1 MIDLDLKKIFVFIL
15 IIATGS
21 IAYILICRNIF
32 NKLEHQYNKALND
45 YTMLPDNQKIVNKVE
60 LGEERKKLFQGLNYE
75 LKNSVLEIV
84 CTDRENILLVFKSDL
99 DENFKY
105 MTDNK
110 KASFFTSFRVENGVF
125 KGEAEIREMN
135 YVDSKILNTMVS
147 NSLSQQEKEDII
159 KALEERNSDL
169 IIGIGL
175 DETGFGG
182 LNGNAKTSDV
192 KQLVLNCK
200 KNN

>member
-1 MIDLDLKKIFVFIL
+1 
-15 IIATGS
+15 
-21 IAYILICRNIF
+21 
-32 NKLEHQYNKALND
+32 
-45 YTMLPDNQKIVNKVE
+45 MLPDNQKIVNKVE

-84 CTDRENILLVFKSDL
+84 CTDRKNILLVFKSDL

-105 MTDNK
+105 MTSDK
-110 KASFFTSFRVENGVF
+110 KASFFASFRVENRFF
-125 KGEAEIREMN
+125 KGEAKIQEMN
-135 YVDSKILNTMVS
+135 FVDSKILNTMVS
-147 NSLSQQEKEDII
+147 NSLSKQEIDDII

-169 IIGIGL
+169 SIGIGL
-175 DETGFGG
+175 DQTGFG

-192 KQLVLNCK
+192 KRLILNCK